1 MYEAFYHLNTNPFR
15 ITPDPKFCFRHSGY
29 KSARE
34 YLDYALRLGE
44 GFIMVTG
51 RPGTG
56 KTTLAE
62 TFLDDL
68 DLNQVSAERVAASG
82 LEADDMLRA
91 VAYAYGIKA
100 DNADKAT
107 LRRRIQ
113 QYFIQQAQSG
123 RRALLIID
131 EAQGLPYSALEELR
145 LLADLQGE
153 AQPLLQMFLV
163 GQEKLRD
170 LMCTPEMEQFQQR
183 IIATCHLKPL
193 DLWETR
199 SYIKHRLCQA
209 GWKGDPQLT
218 GAALLAIHQWS
229 GGVPRQINKL
239 CNRLLLLGYGK
250 EKHTLDKEEV
260 YVIAKELRD
269 EKLTPLNNCQENSA
283 EFGTTRPMENQGNGV
298 FSLSELALGMNGE
311 EVGIP
316 PVPLTPAPVARQDTH
331 AATRRSRQTAAWR
344 VQAAAQSR
352 REKQPEKVLPSGGSS
367 VTAPLPGSHRYR
379 RVQLRAL
386 VSRGWSRVG
395 MTLAGAVLVIA
406 SLVVARLAGLSGEI
420 STAQANLPGE
430 PRVLVIPSTPTRSG
444 HQESSKT
451 TALQPKKQGLETP
464 AVAAVPVTS
473 PEAIPG
479 NSTRVPGSGNTAAV
493 ETATPPP
500 ATENV
505 SIVATPAVVS
515 PPMDSG
521 TPPGQT
527 AEVTHEELGI
537 TEPVASTD
545 TPVVEASNDVSQNL
559 ELPDQ
564 PAANDQ
570 ADTTATADDQT
581 VPRPVSREEKIAQL
595 LALGQQSLRQ
605 FRLLTPEEG
614 NAYHYFHEVLALDPG
629 NSDALSGLDQIVEQY
644 VTLIRRANK
653 RQATGL
659 ARVYISRG
667 LRVQP
672 DNRVLLALQ
681 DSMREPPV
689 TPQETI
695 VKAPPVIKP
704 QPQPVNLFTR
714 LKSLFTSSHGE
725 EAEVV
730 DRSITSADP

>member
-62 TFLDDL
+62 TFLKDL

-82 LEADDMLRA
+82 LEADNLLRA
-91 VAYAYGIKA
+91 VAYAYGIEA

-107 LRRRIQ
+107 LRHRIQ

-131 EAQGLPYSALEELR
+131 EAQGLPYPALEELR
-145 LLADLQGE
+145 LLADLQGG

-209 GWKGDPQLT
+209 GWKGDPELT

-250 EKHTLDKEEV
+250 EKHLLDKEEV

-269 EKLTPLNNCQENSA
+269 EKLTPLDNCQEIPA
-283 EFGTTRPMENQGNGV
+283 EFSTNRPMEKQGDEG
-298 FSLSELALGMNGE
+298 FSLSELALRMNDE
-311 EVGIP
+311 EVENP
-316 PVPLTPAPVARQDTH
+316 PVSVAPAPVSRQDTH
-331 AATRRSRQTAAWR
+331 AATRQSRQTAAWR

-352 REKQPEKVLPSGGSS
+352 REKQPAKSAPFGRSS
-367 VTAPLPGSHRYR
+367 VTAPGRGYHRYGPGLFR
-379 RVQLRAL
+379 LLASQGR
-386 VSRGWSRVG
+386 SRVG
-395 MTLAGAVLVIA
+395 MALGGAALVIA
-406 SLVVARLAGLSGEI
+406 LLVGARLAGLSGEI
-420 STAQANLPGE
+420 STAEANPPYE
-430 PRVLVIPSTPTRSG
+430 PRPLIKPSMITQSG
-444 HQESSKT
+444 HEESAAITISQT
-451 TALQPKKQGLETP
+451 VKQGLETP
-464 AVAAVPVTS
+464 RPAVVPVAS
-473 PEAIPG
+473 LDEVPDDG
-479 NSTRVPGSGNTAAV
+479 NRVTGSSNTAVV
-493 ETATPPP
+493 EAAITPP
-500 ATENV
+500 AAGKI
-505 SIVATPAVVS
+505 SIVATPAAAAAPV
-515 PPMDSG
+515 DSG
-521 TPPGQT
+521 TPPVQT
-527 AEVTHEELGI
+527 AELSHAEPEI
-537 TEPVASTD
+537 TGPAAGQD
-545 TPVVEASNDVSQNL
+545 TPEIAALNEVSQNL
-559 ELPDQ
+559 ELPDP
-564 PAANDQ
+564 PAAGDEAGN
-570 ADTTATADDQT
+570 TVPADDHP
-581 VPRPVSREEKIAQL
+581 VPRPVSREEKIAGL
-595 LALGQQSLRQ
+595 LALGQQSLKQ
-605 FRLLTPEEG
+605 FKLLTPEEG
-614 NAYHYFHEVLALDPG
+614 SAYHYFHEVIVLDPG
-629 NSDALSGLDQIVEQY
+629 NTEALSGLDQIVERY
-644 VTLIRRANK
+644 VTLVRRANK
-653 RQATGL
+653 RQATSL

-672 DNRVLLALQ
+672 GNRTLLALQ

-689 TPQETI
+689 TPRETL
-695 VKAPPVIKP
+695 VKAPPVTEP
-704 QPQPVNLFTR
+704 QPPPVNFFSR
-714 LKSLFTSSHGE
+714 LKSLFTSSRGE
-725 EAEVV
+725 QAEVV
-730 DRSITSADP
+730 DRSITSVDP

>member
-1 MYEAFYHLNTNPFR
+1 MYESFYHLNTNPFR

-62 TFLDDL
+62 TFLKDL
-68 DLNQVSAERVAASG
+68 DLNQVSAKRVAASG

-91 VAYAYGIKA
+91 VAYAYGIEA

-131 EAQGLPYSALEELR
+131 EAQGLPYPALEELR
-145 LLADLQGE
+145 LLADLQGG

-209 GWKGDPQLT
+209 GWKGDPELT

-260 YVIAKELRD
+260 HVIVKELRD
-269 EKLTPLNNCQENSA
+269 EKLTPLDNCQENPA
-283 EFGTTRPMENQGNGV
+283 EFSTTRPMEQQGDGV
-298 FSLSELALGMNGE
+298 FSLSELALSMNGE
-311 EVGIP
+311 EVENP
-316 PVPLTPAPVARQDTH
+316 PVSVAPAPVSLQDTH
-331 AATRRSRQTAAWR
+331 AATRQSRQTAAWR
-344 VQAAAQSR
+344 VQATVQSR
-352 REKQPEKVLPSGGSS
+352 REKQPAKSSPSGRNS
-367 VTAPLPGSHRYR
+367 VTDPGRGFHRYGPGP
-379 RVQLRAL
+379 VQLIA
-386 VSRGWSRVG
+386 SRGRSWVG
-395 MTLAGAVLVIA
+395 IALGGAALVIA
-406 SLVVARLAGLSGEI
+406 LLVVARLAGLSGEI
-420 STAQANLPGE
+420 STAQANPPDE
-430 PRVLVIPSTPTRSG
+430 PRALIIPPTPTRGG
-444 HQESSKT
+444 HQES
-451 TALQPKKQGLETP
+451 AEIAAPQPVKHGRETP
-464 AVAAVPVTS
+464 ALAAVPVTS
-473 PEAIPG
+473 PETMPDDS
-479 NSTRVPGSGNTAAV
+479 NRVTGSSNTAVV
-493 ETATPPP
+493 EAATPPP
-500 ATENV
+500 APEKI
-505 SIVATPAVVS
+505 SIVATPAVASLPV
-515 PPMDSG
+515 DSG
-521 TPPGQT
+521 TPPEQT
-527 AEVTHEELGI
+527 TGVAHEEPGI
-537 TEPVASTD
+537 TGPAADQDNTAMVASN
-545 TPVVEASNDVSQNL
+545 EVSQNF
-559 ELPDQ
+559 ELTDQ
-564 PAANDQ
+564 PAAGDKTGN
-570 ADTTATADDQT
+570 T
-581 VPRPVSREEKIAQL
+581 VPVDDHTVPHPVSQEEKIAEL

-629 NSDALSGLDQIVEQY
+629 NSVALGGLDQIVERY
-644 VTLIRRANK
+644 VTLVRRANK

-672 DNRVLLALQ
+672 GNRALLALQ
-681 DSMREPPV
+681 DNMREPPV

-695 VKAPPVIKP
+695 VIAHPVIEP
-704 QPQPVNLFTR
+704 QPQPVNLFSR
-714 LKSLFTSSHGE
+714 LKSLFTSSRGE
-725 EAEVV
+725 PAEVV
-730 DRSITSADP
+730 DRSITSVDP